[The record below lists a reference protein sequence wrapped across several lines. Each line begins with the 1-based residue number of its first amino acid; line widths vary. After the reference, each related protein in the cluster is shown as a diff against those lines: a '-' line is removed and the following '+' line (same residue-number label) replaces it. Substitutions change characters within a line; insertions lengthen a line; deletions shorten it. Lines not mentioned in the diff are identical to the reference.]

1 MVTTQSEKEDPLLGK
16 EERHQQYKAFFAI
29 VNLDEVVSQSPARKM
44 VNLFQIKVPEAPISL
59 DDENWRE
66 RYTDTVQFETTT
78 LGLAPSRAVRR
89 AELGRGGRRCL
100 GPGDRRGVSLR
111 PGAGRSRPARGPSHR
126 RP

>member
-1 MVTTQSEKEDPLLGK
+1 MGK

-66 RYTDTVQFETTT
+66 RYTDNLQFEPTK
-78 LGLAPSRAVRR
+78 LGLNQQETAFVLYGP
-89 AELGRGGRRCL
+89 RGILVGNF
-100 GPGDRRGVSLR
+100 PQSN
-111 PGAGRSRPARGPSHR
+111 H
-126 RP
+126 